1 MKSCSVKFFTLYIAN
16 RYLLLVRCL
25 KSCIWRNFKFCWI
38 LWYFAKLIVSSLQT
52 LLAPLLPS
60 PVPISTVCLQDGAA
74 MGTMIVL
81 IIAMNTTV
89 QHECLGRA
97 LPISLPVPTTAAS
110 LIPGVVTLIT
120 TVGTAQMKLTA
131 VSIAVKN
138 ISLKYY
144 YMEIWYRKTINI
156 ILEKKGW

>member
-1 MKSCSVKFFTLYIAN
+1 
-16 RYLLLVRCL
+16 
-25 KSCIWRNFKFCWI
+25 
-38 LWYFAKLIVSSLQT
+38 
-52 LLAPLLPS
+52 
-60 PVPISTVCLQDGAA
+60 

-138 ISLKYY
+138 ISLKF
-144 YMEIWYRKTINI
+144 IGLGSAINTTWRYDT
-156 ILEKKGW
+156 ERQ

>member
-1 MKSCSVKFFTLYIAN
+1 M
-16 RYLLLVRCL
+16 
-25 KSCIWRNFKFCWI
+25 
-38 LWYFAKLIVSSLQT
+38 
-52 LLAPLLPS
+52 
-60 PVPISTVCLQDGAA
+60 CLQDGAA

-89 QHECLGRA
+89 QHEYLERA

-120 TVGTAQMKLTA
+120 TVGMAQMKLTA

-138 ISLKYY
+138 INLRCIGFGSAMNTTCRYDT
-144 YMEIWYRKTINI
+144 ER
-156 ILEKKGW
+156 